1 LDCNVQDQMM
11 EYTILIVRT
20 LSGLERKVNEYIKQG
35 WRPQG
40 SIGIEQNAQF
50 NTVEYYFQAMIKEN
64 E

>member
-1 LDCNVQDQMM
+1 MM
-11 EYTILIVRT
+11 EYTILIVNT

-40 SIGIEQNAQF
+40 GITLQRNMQF
-50 NTVEYYFQAMIKEN
+50 NNVEFYFQAMIKEN

>member
-1 LDCNVQDQMM
+1 MM
-11 EYTILIVRT
+11 EYTILIVNT
-20 LSGLERKVNEYIKQG
+20 LSGLERKVNEYIKKG